1 MRLFRW
7 QLGATQIAYFSADVS
22 LWFVWLRLWPVGLA
36 GWRRRSVCCSHPA
49 RCAPAAGAAG
59 QMFGR
64 LCGHS
69 VRSAVRP
76 LCRCL
81 RSAVGR
87 SVVGTVSL
95 RQLSV
100 RHRVPLARQCTE
112 LPERTCCAAR
122 VICYNKSLTCSPG
135 CGEPCAVSG
144 GFSHCGVTE
153 HGAVVMRLCLVY
165 PPPETPTRLITEPRT
180 VALSLTCRAAES
192 ESESKLELVGA
203 DSFARSWKRSL
214 SHQKLTDSDAGV
226 GVNAAW
232 LNIMHCACL
241 IDDTALDIL

>member
-1 MRLFRW
+1 MTFPC
-7 QLGATQIAYFSADVS
+7 GSFG
-22 LWFVWLRLWPVGLA
+22 FVYDLSDRPAGGVG
-36 GWRRRSVCCSHPA
+36 
-49 RCAPAAGAAG
+49 RCAAHTPHGPPRLPG
-59 QMFGR
+59 LRGR
-64 LCGHS
+64 S

-76 LCRCL
+76 ICPVGCAAALSGRLC
-81 RSAVGR
+81 GR

-100 RHRVPLARQCTE
+100 RRRVPLARQCTE

-226 GVNAAW
+226 GVNAA
-232 LNIMHCACL
+232 
-241 IDDTALDIL
+241 